1 MLKKDLKENVKTLK
15 KLFHNSQDLVVRE
28 FVSFGKTKSAIVY
41 IDGSVD
47 KQFLISGVL
56 TPLQKSKLQKDFDV
70 ADFAMKK
77 VLAFS
82 QVVTENK
89 LDEIVTS
96 INNGQCVVLFD
107 GSDVCCCVDSAKWP
121 VRAVAEP
128 PTSAVIN
135 GPREGFVEDIVT
147 NVSLLRKRLKTPN
160 LIFEKLEIGR
170 YTKTQVKICYINGIV
185 DEKIVK
191 MIKDKLM
198 AIDIDGIVD
207 SNYLSAFLEDRKHS
221 VFRQVGSAEKPD
233 IISAKLLE
241 GRVAII
247 CDGSPI
253 VLTLPYLLIEDFQS
267 SNDYYTTSVN
277 ASFLRCLRM
286 FGAIVA
292 ILLPGLY
299 VSMMLYHYKLIPIKL
314 LISIANSIQGIP
326 LSPFLEVLFII
337 FLFEILYEA
346 SLRMPRYLGLAL
358 SVVGA
363 LILGDTAVKAGLISP
378 PAVLIV
384 AITGVM
390 SYTVPNQNVQISF
403 LRLVFTILG
412 GVLGFYGII
421 IGALFLVGYLAS
433 IENYTAPYFAPIAPY
448 IKQDKK
454 DSFFKQPVTAQLTRP
469 KSFSNKNS
477 RRLKKWKKLH
487 QVNFILLLFL

>member
-1 MLKKDLKENVKTLK
+1 MLKKDLNKNIETIK
-15 KLFHNSQDLVVRE
+15 KLYHNSQDLIVRK
-28 FVSFGKTKSAIVY
+28 FVSFGKVKSAIVY
-41 IDGSVD
+41 VDGSVD

-56 TPLQKSKLQKDFDV
+56 TPLQTNPPPKTTKI

-82 QVVTENK
+82 QVSVEND
-89 LDEIVTS
+89 LSIVANKIS
-96 INNGQCVVLFD
+96 NGQCFVLFD
-107 GSDVCCCVDSAKWP
+107 GTDAGCCVDSAKWP
-121 VRAVAEP
+121 IRAVSEP
-128 PTSAVIN
+128 PTSAVVS

-160 LIFEKLEIGR
+160 VIFEKFEIGR
-170 YTKTQVKICYINGIV
+170 FSKTQVRICYIHGIV
-185 DEKIVK
+185 DEKIVT
-191 MIKDKLM
+191 MIKDKLNK
-198 AIDIDGIVD
+198 IDIDGIVD
-207 SNYLSAFLEDRKHS
+207 SNYLCAFLEDRKHS

-233 IISAKLLE
+233 IVSAKLLE

-253 VLTLPYLLIEDFQS
+253 VLTLPFLLVEDFQS

-277 ASFLRCLRM
+277 ATFLRWLRM
-286 FGAIVA
+286 FGVVIA

-314 LISIANSIQGIP
+314 LVSIANSIQGIP
-326 LSPFLEVLFII
+326 LSPFVEVLFII

-384 AITGVM
+384 ALTGVM
-390 SYTVPNQNVQISF
+390 SYTVPSQNAQISF

-433 IENYTAPYFAPIAPY
+433 IENYTAPYLAPIAPY
-448 IKQDKK
+448 IRQDKK
-454 DSFFKQPVTAQLTRP
+454 DAFFKQPVTAQLTRP

-477 RRLKKWKKLH
+477 RRLGK
-487 QVNFILLLFL
+487 